1 MLEFCNFKIGHFL
14 ICALR
19 IKVKGWEGETKNSHS
34 KRLDGHSTAFSTNV
48 KVNPS
53 KEGSGRRMSTLVK
66 IFDTTL
72 RDGEQSPGATMN
84 IAEKVRIAQQLEKL
98 NVDVIEAGFPAS
110 SEGDSEAVKTI
121 SQVIKHS
128 EVAALSRTNL
138 KDIDRAWEAVKGAK
152 SPRLHIFVSTSDIH
166 LQHQLKISKDEVI
179 AMTTRSIARAK
190 RYSPN
195 IEFSAMDA
203 TRSDVGFLSAVIE
216 AAIQAGATVI
226 NIPDTVG
233 YAIPSEFGELIRTL
247 RQKVRGIE
255 KVTLSVHCH
264 NDLGLAVANSLIAV
278 QNGARQVECTINGIG
293 ERAGNA
299 SLEEIV
305 MAIRTRK
312 DLFPYHTR
320 VIPRHLFATSRLVS
334 KITGMAVQ
342 PNKAIVGAN
351 AFAHESGIHQDGIL
365 KEKLTYE
372 IMTPE
377 SVGIPK
383 TSLILGKLSG
393 RHAFRDRLREL
404 GYRLSESDLE
414 LAFNRFKQLADK
426 KRDIYDEDIESIVV
440 EEILRM
446 PHRFKLVYLN
456 VVAGNVTV
464 PTATVQ
470 MEVDGRLIQEAGFGD
485 GPVDATFKTIKKIT
499 RTKSRLLQ
507 FRINAITSGTE
518 AQGEVTVRLE
528 EKENTVIGQGADTDV
543 IVASAKAYINALNK
557 MEFKKQKLVGM

>member
-1 MLEFCNFKIGHFL
+1 MAE
-14 ICALR
+14 
-19 IKVKGWEGETKNSHS
+19 V
-34 KRLDGHSTAFSTNV
+34 
-48 KVNPS
+48 
-53 KEGSGRRMSTLVK
+53 VK

-84 IAEKVRIAQQLEKL
+84 VAEKVRIAQQLEKL
-98 NVDVIEAGFPAS
+98 NVDVIEAGFPIS
-110 SEGDSEAVKTI
+110 SEGDFEAVKAISRTI
-121 SQVIKHS
+121 RRS
-128 EVAALSRTNL
+128 EVAALARTNPQ
-138 KDIDRAWEAVKGAK
+138 DIDRAWEAVKGAK
-152 SPRLHIFVSTSDIH
+152 FPQLHTFISTSDIH
-166 LQHQLKISKDEVI
+166 LKHQLKKSKEEVI
-179 AMTTRSIARAK
+179 RIAARSVERAK
-190 RYSPN
+190 RYTPN
-195 IEFSAMDA
+195 VEFSTMDA
-203 TRSDVGFLSAVIE
+203 TRSNVDFLSAVLE
-216 AAIQAGATVI
+216 AAIRAGATTI

-264 NDLGLAVANSLIAV
+264 NDLGLAVANSLSAI
-278 QNGARQVECTINGIG
+278 QNGVRQVECTINGIG
-293 ERAGNA
+293 ERAGNT
-299 SLEEIV
+299 SLEEVV

-312 DLFPYHTR
+312 DLFKYGTR
-320 VIPRHLFATSRLVS
+320 INPKYLFATSRLVS
-334 KITGMAVQ
+334 KITGMVVQ

-383 TSLILGKLSG
+383 TSLVLGKLSG
-393 RHAFRDRLREL
+393 RHAFRERLRDL
-404 GYRLSESDLE
+404 GYRLSETDFE

-426 KRDIYDEDIESIVV
+426 KRQIYDEDIESIVV

-446 PHRFKLVYLN
+446 PHRFKLVYIN
-456 VVAGNVTV
+456 VVSGNITV
-464 PTATVQ
+464 PTATVK
-470 MEVDGRLIQEAGFGD
+470 MEVDGQLIQEADFGD

-499 RTKSRLLQ
+499 RTKSKLLQ
-507 FRINAITSGTE
+507 FAINAITSGTE
-518 AQGEVTVRLE
+518 AQGEVTVKLE
-528 EKENTVIGQGADTDV
+528 EKGNTVIGQGADTDV

>member
-1 MLEFCNFKIGHFL
+1 MTEMV
-14 ICALR
+14 R
-19 IKVKGWEGETKNSHS
+19 
-34 KRLDGHSTAFSTNV
+34 
-48 KVNPS
+48 
-53 KEGSGRRMSTLVK
+53 

-72 RDGEQSPGATMN
+72 RDGEQSPGASMN
-84 IAEKVRIAQQLEKL
+84 VAEKVRIAQQLEKL
-98 NVDVIEAGFPAS
+98 NVDVIEAGFPIS
-110 SEGDSEAVKTI
+110 SEGDFEAVRTI
-121 SQVIKHS
+121 ARVIRNC
-128 EVAALSRTNL
+128 EVAALARANPQ
-138 KDIDRAWEAVKGAK
+138 DIDRAWEAVKGARW
-152 SPRLHIFVSTSDIH
+152 PCLHTFISTSDIH
-166 LQHQLKISKDEVI
+166 LRHQIRKSKSEVI
-179 AMTTRSIARAK
+179 KIAAESVARAK
-190 RYSPN
+190 RYTPRV
-195 IEFSAMDA
+195 EFSAMDA
-203 TRSDVGFLSAVIE
+203 TRSDVDFLIAVIE
-216 AAIQAGATVI
+216 GAIRAGATTI

-233 YAIPSEFGELIRTL
+233 YAIPSEFGSLIGTL

-264 NDLGLAVANSLIAV
+264 NDLGLAVANSLSAI

-293 ERAGNA
+293 ERAGNT

-312 DLFPYHTR
+312 DLLPLKTR
-320 VIPRHLFATSRLVS
+320 IIPKHIFATSRLVS
-334 KITGMAVQ
+334 KITGMVVQ

-351 AFAHESGIHQDGIL
+351 AFAHESGIHQDGVL

-372 IMTPE
+372 IMTPQ

-383 TSLILGKLSG
+383 SSLVLGKLSG
-393 RHAFRDRLREL
+393 RHAFRDRLKNL
-404 GYRLSESDLE
+404 GYRLSEKDIE

-426 KRDIYDEDIESIVV
+426 KREIYDEDIESIVV

-470 MEVDGRLIQEAGFGD
+470 MEVDGQLIQEAGFGD

-499 RTKSRLLQ
+499 RTKSKLLQ
-507 FRINAITSGTE
+507 FAINAITSGTE

-528 EKENTVIGQGADTDV
+528 EKGQTVIGQGADTDV

-557 MEFKKQKLVGM
+557 MEFRKQKLTGM